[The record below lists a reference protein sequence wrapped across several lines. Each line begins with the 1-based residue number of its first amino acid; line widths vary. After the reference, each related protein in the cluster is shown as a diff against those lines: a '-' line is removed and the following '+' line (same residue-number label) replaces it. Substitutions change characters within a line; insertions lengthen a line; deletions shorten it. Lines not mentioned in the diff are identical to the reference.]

1 MRPLR
6 KVISVFKKL
15 LAKNELR
22 IRVTPADQDQ
32 TESIEIDDSTP
43 VDPEQ
48 IAKITK
54 DVLKHV
60 TIAVGSIIVL
70 VGAVATIREVTVKKT
85 KSADNE

>member
-1 MRPLR
+1 M
-6 KVISVFKKL
+6 FKRIL
-15 LAKNELR
+15 QKNEIR
-22 IRVTPADQDQ
+22 IRVAPANQDPTFVPE
-32 TESIEIDDSTP
+32 TEETVT

-48 IAKITK
+48 IATITK

-60 TIAVGSIIVL
+60 TIAIGSIIVL